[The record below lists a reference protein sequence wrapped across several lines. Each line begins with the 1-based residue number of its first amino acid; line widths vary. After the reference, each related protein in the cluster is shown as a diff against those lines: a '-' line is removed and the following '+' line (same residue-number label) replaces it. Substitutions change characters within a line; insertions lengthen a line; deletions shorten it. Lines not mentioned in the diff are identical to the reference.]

1 MFPGAV
7 SLLREGPSAAG
18 VPYQGPKI
26 QKGLIIFLPSAL
38 FLTFVVRYSE
48 RARTADGVVGVLNQ
62 SSQSGSDTEW
72 APAQMEVAFS
82 MADRIKDVGGE

>member
-1 MFPGAV
+1 MFSGAV
-7 SLLREGPSAAG
+7 SLLRDSPSAAR

-26 QKGLIIFLPSAL
+26 QKILIVLLPSAL

-48 RARTADGVVGVLNQ
+48 RARAADGVVGVLNP

-72 APAQMEVAFS
+72 APAQTEVVFS
-82 MADRIKDVGGE
+82 MADRIRVVGGE